1 MGGLMLETLLGSIN
15 AERTLIFLLCRD
27 EGYAREIA
35 RFYNTYLS
43 PIQNQLNKLEE
54 NGVLISKLSGRTRNY
69 SFNPRYPFLQELRNL
84 LDKAFSFYPEELK
97 STLLYNR
104 RRPRRRNKPL

>member
-1 MGGLMLETLLGSIN
+1 MLEVLLGSIN
-15 AERTLIFLLCRD
+15 AERILIFLFCRD

-35 RFYNTYLS
+35 RFYNTVIS

-69 SFNPRYPFLQELRNL
+69 SFNPRYPFLKELQQL
-84 LDKAFSFYPEELK
+84 LEKALSFYPEELK
-97 STLLYNR
+97 TALLYNR
-104 RRPRRRNKPL
+104 RRPRRRSKPL

>member
-1 MGGLMLETLLGSIN
+1 MLEALLGSIN
-15 AERTLIFLLCRD
+15 VERILIFLLCRD

-35 RFYNTYLS
+35 RFYKTTPS
-43 PIQNQLNKLEE
+43 SIQNQLNKLEE
-54 NGVLISKLSGRTRNY
+54 KGVLISKLSGRTLNY
-69 SFNPRYPFLQELRNL
+69 SLNSHYQFLLELRNL
-84 LDKAFSFYPEELK
+84 LNKVCTFYPEELK

>member
-1 MGGLMLETLLGSIN
+1 MLEVLLGSIN
-15 AERTLIFLLCRD
+15 AEQILIFLLCRE

-35 RFYNTYLS
+35 RFYNTVLS

-69 SFNPRYPFLQELRNL
+69 SFNPRYPFLLELRNL
-84 LDKAFSFYPEELK
+84 LDKALSFYPEELK
-97 STLLYNR
+97 TALLYNR